1 KYRYHKDNENLF
13 QEIYQTIAGYFQ
25 DDDADE
31 FINDPVFNTLLE
43 MEYGMSIGSINI
55 MRNGQRCPKSWE

>member
-1 KYRYHKDNENLF
+1 M

-31 FINDPVFNTLLE
+31 LTSDPVFNAILDKDSLGRVSENSLYRSECSTLRYPAL
-43 MEYGMSIGSINI
+43 
-55 MRNGQRCPKSWE
+55 RF